1 MQNARLN
8 VTSKASAAGQGG
20 AIVAQDRAAVQASLA
35 QLSGVVP
42 RREVLPLASTATVFA
57 FDSSAVR
64 VVVIGGTSWFV
75 AADVCAALAIGNTSL
90 AVNGNP
96 SRPGSGGVD
105 DEDKGVATVNTPSGE
120 QQMLVVNESG
130 LYALIFKSRRPE
142 ARRFKKW
149 VTAEVLPTIRKT
161 GGYVMPG
168 GGAMRDLV
176 DDPVALRALV
186 AGCTDKLV
194 ELQAALE
201 EQAPKVAAH
210 ERLAKS
216 DGATCVTVAAKA
228 LGLRRDNLYQWLEE
242 LGWVFRDTCGNWNAY
257 QTRLDQGVLEHRPVV
272 IARASGPQAK
282 YQPLVTPKGL
292 ARLAELLSA
301 RGGLPVATPKPGRK
315 GAR

>member
-1 MQNARLN
+1 MDNARLN
-8 VTSKASAAGQGG
+8 MKSKASAAGQGG
-20 AIVAQDRAAVQASLA
+20 AIVAQDRAAGQASLA

-42 RREVLPLASTATVFA
+42 RREVLPLASAATVFA

-64 VVVIGGTSWFV
+64 VVVIDNVPWFV
-75 AADVCAALAIGNTSL
+75 AADVLSALTLDRKALERLEN
-90 AVNGNP
+90 
-96 SRPGSGGVD
+96 
-105 DEDKGVATVNTPSGE
+105 DEKGVSSIHTPGGQ
-120 QQMLVVNESG
+120 QQMVVVTESG
-130 LYALIFKSRRPE
+130 LYNLIFGSRKPA
-142 ARRFKKW
+142 ARRFMRW
-149 VTAEVLPTIRKT
+149 VTAEVLPAIRKT

-176 DDPVALRALV
+176 DNPAALRALV

-228 LGLRRDNLYQWLEE
+228 LGLRRDDLYQWLEE

-301 RGGLPVATPKPGRK
+301 KGGLPVATPRQGCK